1 MSIAKIKMVIIIGLK
16 AEVNL
21 KSPVYSHASD
31 YSVGCIASSILY
43 EFFCFESHQ
52 ETITNV
58 SETGEKSNV
67 LSQAP

>member
-1 MSIAKIKMVIIIGLK
+1 MDIIIGLK
-16 AEVNL
+16 TEGNL

-31 YSVGCIASSILY
+31 YSVGYIASCSPY
-43 EFFCFESHQ
+43 EFFRFETHQ
-52 ETITNV
+52 EKITNV